1 MLNALN
7 LRLSALELIAMIKN
21 IAKPTVVT
29 INAQKATIKQG
40 VQIPYQTTVVAGG
53 AQAVN
58 IQFKD
63 VVLQLDVTPVVSPD
77 GRILLDINLRRD
89 TPGEQTPQGPAIN
102 TKEASTKVVVNDGD
116 TLVIG
121 GIIDNQETK
130 TNEGLPGLVRV
141 PVLKWLFGQESSQ
154 KIQSELL
161 IFLTPVLVRQ

>member
-1 MLNALN
+1 
-7 LRLSALELIAMIKN
+7 
-21 IAKPTVVT
+21 
-29 INAQKATIKQG
+29 
-40 VQIPYQTTVVAGG
+40 
-53 AQAVN
+53 
-58 IQFKD
+58 
-63 VVLQLDVTPVVSPD
+63 
-77 GRILLDINLRRD
+77 
-89 TPGEQTPQGPAIN
+89 PQGPAIN